1 MPNGVVVAE
10 CSRVLLMFCLLHV
23 HHCRFSAAEVAPNS
37 LTPCAVMG
45 VVHAESPRGRY
56 RLSLEDAWTLCRAA
70 GTELA
75 TLEQLRN
82 ANAHGFQ
89 VCRSGWV
96 QGGVSAVPRV
106 RPLPQ
111 CAHNLTGVVLDPI
124 STARLDAFCYNASET
139 RVNSCD
145 PSLGTR
151 SPPLVK
157 GTSAKPGTESTATPD
172 PGARTT
178 GAIHIAHRSPIVNGL
193 PTNSRAAA
201 GSNVTRPT
209 SAARMNTTSEPAGG
223 NTSGTASNVALQT
236 TAHHGAA
243 SSSPALSTT
252 LLNNLTSTTLNATQ
266 GVTAGGTKS
275 LLSEEVI
282 ITIAVIGGVIALC
295 LLATIIYSLVFGCG
309 KRKQV
314 DVSDGKNRK
323 PKKSS
328 AELMSPYVEFQP
340 RGSTGDSLESVP
352 LHTQPGSVNGV
363 NGSAYTG
370 L

>member
-1 MPNGVVVAE
+1 
-10 CSRVLLMFCLLHV
+10 
-23 HHCRFSAAEVAPNS
+23 
-37 LTPCAVMG
+37 
-45 VVHAESPRGRY
+45 
-56 RLSLEDAWTLCRAA
+56 
-70 GTELA
+70 
-75 TLEQLRN
+75 
-82 ANAHGFQ
+82 
-89 VCRSGWV
+89 
-96 QGGVSAVPRV
+96 
-106 RPLPQ
+106 
-111 CAHNLTGVVLDPI
+111 
-124 STARLDAFCYNASET
+124 
-139 RVNSCD
+139 
-145 PSLGTR
+145 
-151 SPPLVK
+151 
-157 GTSAKPGTESTATPD
+157 
-172 PGARTT
+172 
-178 GAIHIAHRSPIVNGL
+178 
-193 PTNSRAAA
+193 
-201 GSNVTRPT
+201 
-209 SAARMNTTSEPAGG
+209 MNTTSEPAGG